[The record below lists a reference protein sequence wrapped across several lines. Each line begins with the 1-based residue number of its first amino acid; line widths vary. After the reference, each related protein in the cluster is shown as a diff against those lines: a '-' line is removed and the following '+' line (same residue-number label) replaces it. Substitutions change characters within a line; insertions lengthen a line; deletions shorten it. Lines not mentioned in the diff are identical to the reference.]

1 MKKNKNKY
9 LKPKTTS
16 LLKTDFYK
24 NSLVILACAFGIY
37 FLRNESGPLRFLV
50 VGLMLMI
57 LYRLIFL
64 IQSAPE
70 ILEEFFPPKVEFE
83 VETKPFDRIVYKTSS
98 YFFFLSM
105 IMMLFQIRR
114 IDNTI
119 HGINLFFKFG
129 LYGALFGFIV
139 LYILK
144 LISSTIY
151 DTGNRRF
158 AITFISIVGFFLVT
172 AATASFVNYN
182 FPKEKPKSSTYLIK
196 RKSLG
201 GKRNNDHLLFIEFYK
216 NDEERIEVSEN
227 EYNTVKEGE
236 KVNLT
241 TQKGYF
247 GYETIIDIKSIN

>member
-9 LKPKTTS
+9 QQPKTNS
-16 LLKTDFYK
+16 SLKTDFYK
-24 NSLVILACAFGIY
+24 NLLIILPCAFGIY
-37 FLRNESGPLRFLV
+37 LLRNESGPLRFLV

-83 VETKPFDRIVYKTSS
+83 IDTKPFDRIIYKTSS
-98 YFFFLSM
+98 YFFFFSM
-105 IMMLFQIRR
+105 IVMLFQIRR

-119 HGINLFFKFG
+119 NGTNLLFKFG
-129 LYGALFGFIV
+129 FYGVLFGILI

-144 LISSTIY
+144 LISPTIY
-151 DTGNRRF
+151 NTGNRRF

-172 AATASFVNYN
+172 AATASFINYN
-182 FPKEKPKSSTYLIK
+182 CPKEQPKSSSYLIK

-201 GKRNNDHLLFIEFYK
+201 GRRNNDHLLFIEFYK
-216 NDEERIEVSEN
+216 NEDERIEVSEN
-227 EYNTVKEGE
+227 VYNEVKEGG

-241 TQKGYF
+241 TQKGFF
-247 GYETIIDIKSIN
+247 GYKAILDIKSID